1 MRKYPYLTVLP
12 IIWLFLSFPMPGMA
26 GEPDLQVL
34 QVQQR
39 LQALGYDP
47 GSPDGIWGERTR
59 NALSAYQ
66 QAHRLA
72 PTGEINPETLLKL
85 RPTEDTSKPQVVIQL
100 GHMTVKS
107 VALSSDGRFALSG
120 GSDHTL
126 KLWDVAT
133 ARIIRTLQGH
143 SDSVNAAAFSPD
155 GRYIVSGSSDN
166 SLKLWHLATGSE
178 IRTIPVPS
186 MRVHAVC
193 FSPDGRYVLSG
204 NFDPWWG
211 RRRNTLK
218 LWDVATGRE
227 LRTFKG
233 HSRGVFSVAFSPDGR
248 FVLSGGGDKSMRI
261 WDLRSGREL
270 RIFKGH
276 SNSVDAV
283 AFSPDG
289 RYALSGSWDSS
300 IKLWDVATGRELRT
314 FRGHLKSVNAVAFSP
329 NARYIL
335 SGSSDHTLKLWN
347 LASGQEIHTFKG
359 HSNKVNTLA
368 VSRDGRYVVSGSSDK
383 TLKLWEI
390 TSGREL
396 RTFKGRS
403 EPVSVVAF
411 SPDGRYTLSGGW
423 DKTLILW
430 DAASGRKI
438 GAFKGHSGRI
448 TAAAFSPDSRY
459 ILSGSRDTTLK
470 LWRVETKKEIRTFKG
485 HSHDINGVA
494 FSPDGR
500 YVLSGSNLSNDNK
513 TLKLWDV
520 VSGKQIRSF
529 QGENVESAAF
539 SPDGRYIL
547 SAAWDRDTLAL
558 WDVTSGKK
566 LRTFQ
571 GHSKSVYAVAF
582 SPKGRYAVSGSRDN
596 TVRLWDVA
604 TGRSIRT
611 FKGHSD
617 SIRSVVFSPDGRY
630 ILSGSW
636 DHTLRFWEVASGRL
650 LHVFKGHSGPVRS
663 VAVSP
668 NRRYALSGSW
678 DGTMRLWDV
687 QNANEVARMISCD
700 TDEWITITPD
710 GYYTA
715 SVRGDEY
722 LNIRM
727 GNTVTG
733 IDPYRATFYKPNV
746 VEAALRMGDAQ
757 QAISETLGREKPT
770 LSKLETIE
778 PPFIVI
784 KSPDDGR
791 EMKSLE
797 TRLSIYVEDRNHCLK
812 WVKAYING
820 RQVTGVEG
828 RGIGV
833 ASEPWTEL
841 SKLPIVRIP
850 EGQRVLNVEFPVT
863 LDHGENLL
871 EVIAFNGFSESRRA
885 IRVHTA
891 SEKDML
897 QPQEILPNLW
907 ILAIGI
913 NHYPDKRIQDLS
925 YAVSDAHD
933 MVGAFKQQEGKRFRQ
948 VYSRIISDK
957 SGIVPTYE
965 NIVDNLDYLSR
976 AGHRDFVLLF
986 IAGHGINDD
995 RGSFYFLP
1003 NDATFYSDGRIKKSR
1018 AIPWHQLK
1026 GILDLPARK
1035 LVLADT
1041 CHSEGLSGKKTRSV
1055 DNERFVKELQDTNA
1069 VIFTSSRGNEIS
1081 QEDDQWGHGAF
1092 SFAIL
1097 QGLNGKADLKK
1108 DGKISMKELDTYVSE
1123 TVPQITNGAQHPIT
1137 FTPGG
1142 YGDFPLALIRY

>member
-1 MRKYPYLTVLP
+1 VKRNTYLILFYVIL
-12 IIWLFLSFPMPGMA
+12 LFLIFSMPGMA
-26 GEPDLQVL
+26 GEADLQVF

-39 LQALGYDP
+39 LQALGFDP
-47 GSPDGIWGERTR
+47 GSPDGIWGGRTR
-59 NALSAYQ
+59 KALSAYQ
-66 QAHRLA
+66 QAHRLP

-85 RPTEDTSKPQVVIQL
+85 RLIEDTSTPQVVVQL
-100 GHMTVKS
+100 GHMTVNS
-107 VALSSDGRFALSG
+107 VTLSSDSRFALSG

-126 KLWDVAT
+126 KFWNVASG
-133 ARIIRTLQGH
+133 RLIRTFQGH
-143 SDSVNAAAFSPD
+143 SESVNAVAFSPD
-155 GRYIVSGSSDN
+155 GRYVLSGSSDN
-166 SLKLWHLATGSE
+166 TLKLWNLATGRE
-178 IRTIPVPS
+178 IHTIQVPS
-186 MRVHAVC
+186 MRVCAVA
-193 FSPDGRYVLSG
+193 FSPDGRHVLSG

-211 RRRNTLK
+211 RKRNTLK
-218 LWDVATGRE
+218 LWEVATGRE
-227 LRTFKG
+227 IRTFKG

-248 FVLSGGGDKSMRI
+248 FVLSGGGDKRMKL
-261 WDLRSGREL
+261 WDLRSGREI
-270 RIFKGH
+270 RAFQGH

-289 RYALSGSWDSS
+289 RYALSGSLDNTL
-300 IKLWDVATGRELRT
+300 KLWDLRSGREIRT
-314 FRGHLKSVNAVAFSP
+314 FKGHLKSVKSVVFSP
-329 NARYIL
+329 DGRYIL
-335 SGSSDHTLKLWN
+335 SGSSDHTVKIWN
-347 LASGQEIHTFKG
+347 LASAQEIYTFKG

-368 VSRDGRYVVSGSSDK
+368 LSRDGRFVISGSSDK

-390 TSGREL
+390 ASGREI

-403 EPVSVVAF
+403 EPIAAVAF

-423 DKTLILW
+423 DNTLILW
-430 DAASGRKI
+430 DVASGRKI

-459 ILSGSRDTTLK
+459 ILSGSRDATLK
-470 LWRVETKKEIRTFKG
+470 LWRLDTKKEIHTFKG
-485 HSHDINGVA
+485 HSHHINAVA

-500 YVLSGSNLSNDNK
+500 YALSGSNLSDDNK

-520 VSGKQIRSF
+520 NTGLQIRSY
-529 QGENVESAAF
+529 QGENVESAVF

-547 SAAWDRDTLAL
+547 SASWDRDTLKL
-558 WDVTSGKK
+558 WEAASGKE

-571 GHSKSVYAVAF
+571 GHSRSVYAAAF
-582 SPKGRYAVSGSRDN
+582 SPDGRYALSGSRDN
-596 TVRLWDVA
+596 TLKLWNVA
-604 TGRSIRT
+604 TGLPIRT
-611 FKGHSD
+611 FKGHSE
-617 SIRSVVFSPDGRY
+617 SVRSVAFSPDGRF

-636 DHTLRFWEVASGRL
+636 DHTLRSWEVASGRL
-650 LHVFKGHSGPVRS
+650 IHTFKGHSGPVS
-663 VAVSP
+663 AVFVSP
-668 NRRYALSGSW
+668 DSRFALSGSW

-687 QNANEVARMISCD
+687 QSGHEVARMISCD

-746 VEAALRMGDAQ
+746 VEAGLRLGDTQ
-757 QAISETLGREKPT
+757 KAISEILGREKPT
-770 LSKLETIE
+770 LSNLEAIE

-791 EMKSLE
+791 EMKSLKAH
-797 TRLSIYVEDRNHCLK
+797 LLIYVEDRNQPLK

-820 RQVTGVEG
+820 RQVTDSGG

-833 ASEPWTEL
+833 APEKQAEL
-841 SKLPIVRIP
+841 TKLSIIRIS
-850 EGQRVLNVEFPVT
+850 EGQRVLNVKLPII
-863 LDHGENLL
+863 LDEGENLL
-871 EVIAFNGFSESRRA
+871 EVVAFNGFSEARKA
-885 IRVHTA
+885 IRVHA
-891 SEKDML
+891 VLKKDML
-897 QPQEILPNLW
+897 QPQVILPNLW

-913 NHYPDKRIQDLS
+913 NHYQDKRIQDLS

-933 MVGAFKQQEGKRFRQ
+933 IVGAFEQQEGKRFRR

-957 SGIVPTYE
+957 SKIAPTYE

-1003 NDATFYSDGRIKKSR
+1003 KDATFYSDGRIKKSR

-1041 CHSEGLSGKKTRSV
+1041 CHSEGLSGKKTRGV
-1055 DNERFVKELQDTNA
+1055 DNDRFVKELQDTNA

-1081 QEDDQWGHGAF
+1081 QEDDKWGHGAF

-1097 QGLNGKADLKK
+1097 QGLNGKADLRK

-1142 YGDFPLALIRY
+1142 YSDFPLALLR